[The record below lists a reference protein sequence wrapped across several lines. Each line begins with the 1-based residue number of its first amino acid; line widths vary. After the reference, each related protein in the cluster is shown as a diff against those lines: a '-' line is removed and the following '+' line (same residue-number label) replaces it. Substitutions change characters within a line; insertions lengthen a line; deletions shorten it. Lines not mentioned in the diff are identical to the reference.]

1 MLKIVKLAA
10 GSLVPQS
17 TGNSL
22 SSLGYVPR
30 WMNSQGVPEWFR
42 SRFRGHCCY
51 RYRAMGYYGSPCE
64 YQHDF
69 IAEVVS
75 EISAR
80 EVFQS

>member
-1 MLKIVKLAA
+1 
-10 GSLVPQS
+10 
-17 TGNSL
+17 
-22 SSLGYVPR
+22 
-30 WMNSQGVPEWFR
+30 MNSQGVPEWFR

-69 IAEVVS
+69 VAEVVS